1 MSVLEV
7 AGLGPAG
14 RRFRY
19 GRKTRFGEDC
29 DLRYRHTLGNLV
41 FTYDNS
47 ACFHKPFR
55 RKQFDR
61 TGYSNSRLFQE
72 KELASSYR
80 EWTPTTV
87 MHRQTTIV
95 EWALRRWPLTVSSGG
110 DSGESAMSDAEL
122 ELLGGDPDD

>member
-41 FTYDNS
+41 FTHDNS

-61 TGYSNSRLFQE
+61 TG
-72 KELASSYR
+72 
-80 EWTPTTV
+80 
-87 MHRQTTIV
+87 
-95 EWALRRWPLTVSSGG
+95 
-110 DSGESAMSDAEL
+110 
-122 ELLGGDPDD
+122 LLGTCFGKQSSDDRVARV